1 MKKLLILGG
10 AAALVFSSCGTKG
23 GNLKNV
29 TDTLAYTMGMELGE
43 YVKNMDSV
51 MEMKFDLATVVAAMK
66 DVAKG
71 DTSVMTRQQAMDF
84 IQEYYMVRKPRID
97 SAANADFLAQV
108 EKDNKNVKKTESG
121 LLYEIVREGE
131 GAKPDSADNVF
142 VTYKLSDRKG
152 NVIEDRSA
160 EGDTTKLNMAR
171 VIPGWAEGLKM
182 IGKGGKIKLWVP
194 SNLGYGSRP
203 MGRRIPANSVLVFD
217 VDLLD
222 IQPETTVGRLSSG
235 IAYRKKQQIDFS
247 ICCFFVRFGGS
258 PVRRRFRPSAAIL
271 LKKR

>member
-171 VIPGWAEGLKM
+171 VIPGWVLSSLPCTASSRRSASSRLMPPSCGCSPESGRGLSL
-182 IGKGGKIKLWVP
+182 GSFRSP
-194 SNLGYGSRP
+194 SPSGFRFGSLFGSRF
-203 MGRRIPANSVLVFD
+203 GSSF
-217 VDLLD
+217 
-222 IQPETTVGRLSSG
+222 RLFRSLS
-235 IAYRKKQQIDFS
+235 
-247 ICCFFVRFGGS
+247 FFRSFWL
-258 PVRRRFRPSAAIL
+258 F
-271 LKKR
+271 

>member
-84 IQEYYMVRKPRID
+84 IQ
-97 SAANADFLAQV
+97 
-108 EKDNKNVKKTESG
+108 KDNKNVKKTESG

-182 IGKGGKIKLWVP
+182 IGKGGKINAWMP
-194 SNLGYGSRP
+194 SSAAYGAEGDKELGVAPNATLYFE
-203 MGRRIPANSVLVFD
+203 IEL
-217 VDLLD
+217 VDLD
-222 IQPETTVGRLSSG
+222 KYTTRS
-235 IAYRKKQQIDFS
+235 
-247 ICCFFVRFGGS
+247 
-258 PVRRRFRPSAAIL
+258 RRR
-271 LKKR
+271 

>member
-203 MGRRIPANSVLVFD
+203 KGRRIPANSVLVFD

-222 IQPETTVGRLSSG
+222 IQPVE
-235 IAYRKKQQIDFS
+235 AKK
-247 ICCFFVRFGGS
+247 
-258 PVRRRFRPSAAIL
+258 
-271 LKKR
+271 

>member
-51 MEMKFDLATVVAAMK
+51 MEMKFVVAAMK

-131 GAKPDSADNVF
+131 GAKPDSGPTSCPTA
-142 VTYKLSDRKG
+142 KAMSSR
-152 NVIEDRSA
+152 I
-160 EGDTTKLNMAR
+160 
-171 VIPGWAEGLKM
+171 
-182 IGKGGKIKLWVP
+182 VP
-194 SNLGYGSRP
+194 PKATRP
-203 MGRRIPANSVLVFD
+203 N
-217 VDLLD
+217 
-222 IQPETTVGRLSSG
+222 
-235 IAYRKKQQIDFS
+235 
-247 ICCFFVRFGGS
+247 
-258 PVRRRFRPSAAIL
+258 
-271 LKKR
+271 

>member
-1 MKKLLILGG
+1 MKKLLILSG

-23 GNLKNV
+23 GNLKDV

-51 MEMKFDLATVVAAMK
+51 MDMKFDLATVVAAMK

-84 IQEYYMVRKPRID
+84 VQEYYMVRKPRID

-131 GAKPDSADNVF
+131 GVKPDSADNVF

-160 EGDTTKLNMAR
+160 EGDTTKLNMA
-171 VIPGWAEGLKM
+171 
-182 IGKGGKIKLWVP
+182 
-194 SNLGYGSRP
+194 
-203 MGRRIPANSVLVFD
+203 
-217 VDLLD
+217 
-222 IQPETTVGRLSSG
+222 LSL
-235 IAYRKKQQIDFS
+235 IHI
-247 ICCFFVRFGGS
+247 
-258 PVRRRFRPSAAIL
+258 
-271 LKKR
+271 

>member
-97 SAANADFLAQV
+97 SAANA
-108 EKDNKNVKKTESG
+108 
-121 LLYEIVREGE
+121 R
-131 GAKPDSADNVF
+131 
-142 VTYKLSDRKG
+142 
-152 NVIEDRSA
+152 
-160 EGDTTKLNMAR
+160 AR
-171 VIPGWAEGLKM
+171 ARNPI
-182 IGKGGKIKLWVP
+182 
-194 SNLGYGSRP
+194 
-203 MGRRIPANSVLVFD
+203 
-217 VDLLD
+217 
-222 IQPETTVGRLSSG
+222 RLTMYS
-235 IAYRKKQQIDFS
+235 
-247 ICCFFVRFGGS
+247 
-258 PVRRRFRPSAAIL
+258 
-271 LKKR
+271 

>member
-1 MKKLLILGG
+1 M
-10 AAALVFSSCGTKG
+10 FSSCGTKG

-121 LLYEIVREGE
+121 SAVR
-131 GAKPDSADNVF
+131 
-142 VTYKLSDRKG
+142 DRTRG
-152 NVIEDRSA
+152 RGCE
-160 EGDTTKLNMAR
+160 AR
-171 VIPGWAEGLKM
+171 FGRQCIRGLQ
-182 IGKGGKIKLWVP
+182 VV
-194 SNLGYGSRP
+194 RP
-203 MGRRIPANSVLVFD
+203 QGQCHRRIVPPKA
-217 VDLLD
+217 
-222 IQPETTVGRLSSG
+222 T
-235 IAYRKKQQIDFS
+235 
-247 ICCFFVRFGGS
+247 
-258 PVRRRFRPSAAIL
+258 RPS
-271 LKKR
+271 

>member
-1 MKKLLILGG
+1 
-10 AAALVFSSCGTKG
+10 
-23 GNLKNV
+23 
-29 TDTLAYTMGMELGE
+29 MGVGE

-152 NVIEDRSA
+152 NGMMDHPA

-222 IQPETTVGRLSSG
+222 IQPVE
-235 IAYRKKQQIDFS
+235 AKK
-247 ICCFFVRFGGS
+247 
-258 PVRRRFRPSAAIL
+258 
-271 LKKR
+271 

>member
-142 VTYKLSDRKG
+142 VAYKLSDRKG
-152 NVIEDRSA
+152 QCHRGSCRRRRHDQAEYGPRDSRMGRGPEDDRQRRQDQVVGAFQS
-160 EGDTTKLNMAR
+160 GIR
-171 VIPGWAEGLKM
+171 Q
-182 IGKGGKIKLWVP
+182 P
-194 SNLGYGSRP
+194 SDGPSHSGQFGSRF
-203 MGRRIPANSVLVFD
+203 RRGLA
-217 VDLLD
+217 
-222 IQPETTVGRLSSG
+222 
-235 IAYRKKQQIDFS
+235 
-247 ICCFFVRFGGS
+247 
-258 PVRRRFRPSAAIL
+258 
-271 LKKR
+271 